1 MKLCE
6 ISFKRTRK
14 RNPQTNHFDC
24 VLYLADK
31 SKMAATRE
39 RRANA
44 GNRISNLLNE
54 EEEEEIYKTLY
65 GGFQET
71 EDDKDYIELKQQ
83 DDDDD
88 SVDSDFSIDENDEV
102 VSDMEEV
109 PERKTKQPL
118 KVYKDLKA
126 PKKSVG
132 RPRLQPASTSAAA
145 SSSTAAKTNKKP
157 AATKRLK
164 TKRMHR
170 SSYTVLDSGKISL
183 RHSTALKSAAT
194 QHRVKER
201 KEAMRKRVRAYRI
214 VDVMP
219 TQKELLAEAE
229 TTAKENLASLERF
242 KKMEIEKKKVRP
254 TKRVNPGPIIR
265 YHSLSM
271 PAIES
276 NAIANTKST
285 VALQKKRSSSSTT
298 NNSMNG
304 MDIDMDIE
312 PIQTSK
318 NDNSSNNSRKSPN
331 NEILATDK
339 RVERTFVTFEND
351 LNDEFFKK
359 IFNKPSAK
367 RKADLICPLTKLP
380 AKYIDPLTKLPYRNI
395 QALKIIREA
404 YYQLVETSNVPGT
417 EEWIQWRRKTKD
429 AANTKTD

>member
-1 MKLCE
+1 
-6 ISFKRTRK
+6 
-14 RNPQTNHFDC
+14 
-24 VLYLADK
+24 
-31 SKMAATRE
+31 MAATRE
-39 RRANA
+39 RRVNA

-71 EDDKDYIELKQQ
+71 EDDNDYIQQIKQ

-88 SVDSDFSIDENDEV
+88 SVDSDFSIDENDELI
-102 VSDMEEV
+102 SDTEEV
-109 PERKTKQPL
+109 PERRAKQST

-126 PKKSVG
+126 RG
-132 RPRLQPASTSAAA
+132 RPPTKAKQQQQQPT
-145 SSSTAAKTNKKP
+145 AKTVKKP

-164 TKRMHR
+164 SKRMHR

-201 KEAMRKRVRAYRI
+201 KEAMRKRVKNYRI

-271 PAIES
+271 PAIET
-276 NAIANTKST
+276 TKSLL
-285 VALQKKRSSSSTT
+285 ALQRKRNSSSIT
-298 NNSMNG
+298 NING
-304 MDIDMDIE
+304 EVSIDMDIE
-312 PIQTSK
+312 P
-318 NDNSSNNSRKSPN
+318 SSNKMDTIKTSNSDPFSASN
-331 NEILATDK
+331 K
-339 RVERTFVTFEND
+339 RVERTFITLEND
-351 LNDEFFKK
+351 LNDEYFKK
-359 IFNKPSAK
+359 VFNKPSAK
-367 RKADLICPLTKLP
+367 RKVDLVCPLTKLP
-380 AKYIDPLTKLPYRNI
+380 AKYIDPLTKLPYRNV

-404 YYQLVETSNVPGT
+404 YYQLVETSNLPGS
-417 EEWIQWRRKTKD
+417 EEWIQWRRKIKD
-429 AANTKTD
+429 AANAKTE

>member
-1 MKLCE
+1 
-6 ISFKRTRK
+6 
-14 RNPQTNHFDC
+14 
-24 VLYLADK
+24 
-31 SKMAATRE
+31 MAATRE

-71 EDDKDYIELKQQ
+71 EDDNDYIELKQQ

-88 SVDSDFSIDENDEV
+88 SVDSDFSIDENDELK
-102 VSDMEEV
+102 SDTEEV
-109 PERKTKQPL
+109 PERKTKKPL
-118 KVYKDLKA
+118 QVYKDLKA

-132 RPRLQPASTSAAA
+132 RPRLQPASTSAAV
-145 SSSTAAKTNKKP
+145 SSSSSSAAAKMNKKP
-157 AATKRLK
+157 VATKRLK

-201 KEAMRKRVRAYRI
+201 KEAMRKRVRSYRI
-214 VDVMP
+214 VDVIP

-229 TTAKENLASLERF
+229 TTAKENLESLERF

-276 NAIANTKST
+276 NTIASVKST
-285 VALQKKRSSSSTT
+285 LALQKKRNSSSTT
-298 NNSMNG
+298 NNSING

-312 PIQTSK
+312 PIQINK
-318 NDNSSNNSRKSPN
+318 NDNNSNSINSRKSPN
-331 NEILATDK
+331 NDILATEK
-339 RVERTFVTFEND
+339 RAERTFITFEND

-404 YYQLVETSNVPGT
+404 YYQLVETSNIPGS

-429 AANTKTD
+429 AANTKTE

>member
-1 MKLCE
+1 M
-6 ISFKRTRK
+6 
-14 RNPQTNHFDC
+14 
-24 VLYLADK
+24 LYLADE

-71 EDDKDYIELKQQ
+71 EDDKDYKQDYKQ

-102 VSDMEEV
+102 ISDTEEV
-109 PERKTKQPL
+109 PERRAKQTTRA
-118 KVYKDLKA
+118 YKDLKA
-126 PKKSVG
+126 KKG
-132 RPRLQPASTSAAA
+132 P
-145 SSSTAAKTNKKP
+145 AAKTKQQQQQPTKAIKKP
-157 AATKRLK
+157 AVTKRMK
-164 TKRMHR
+164 TKRAHR

-201 KEAMRKRVRAYRI
+201 KEAMRKRVKNYRI

-271 PAIES
+271 PAITDS
-276 NAIANTKST
+276 KSM
-285 VALQKKRSSSSTT
+285 ALQKKRNSSTT
-298 NNSMNG
+298 TVNMNG
-304 MDIDMDIE
+304 EVPLDKSMDMEIE
-312 PIQTSK
+312 PINKSDSK
-318 NDNSSNNSRKSPN
+318 ISNNEFLS
-331 NEILATDK
+331 LDK
-339 RVERTFVTFEND
+339 RIERTFITFEND
-351 LNDEFFKK
+351 LNDEYFKK
-359 IFNKPSAK
+359 IFNRPIAK
-367 RKADLICPLTKLP
+367 RKIDLICPLTKLP
-380 AKYIDPLTKLPYRNI
+380 AKYIDPLTKLPYRNV

-404 YYQLVETSNVPGT
+404 YYQLVESSGAPGA

-429 AANTKTD
+429 NTNAKTD

>member
-1 MKLCE
+1 
-6 ISFKRTRK
+6 
-14 RNPQTNHFDC
+14 
-24 VLYLADK
+24 
-31 SKMAATRE
+31 MAATRE
-39 RRANA
+39 RRTNA

-65 GGFQET
+65 GGFHET
-71 EDDKDYIELKQQ
+71 EDDNDYIELKQQ

-88 SVDSDFSIDENDEV
+88 SVDSDFSIDENDELI
-102 VSDMEEV
+102 SDTEEV
-109 PERKTKQPL
+109 PERRAKQSSL

-126 PKKSVG
+126 PKKGQVG
-132 RPRLQPASTSAAA
+132 RPRLQPAA
-145 SSSTAAKTNKKP
+145 STAVKANKKP

-164 TKRMHR
+164 SKRMHR
-170 SSYTVLDSGKISL
+170 SSFTVLDSGKISL

-201 KEAMRKRVRAYRI
+201 KEAMRKRVKSYRI

-229 TTAKENLASLERF
+229 TTAKENLESLERF

-254 TKRVNPGPIIR
+254 TKRINPGPIIR

-271 PAIES
+271 PAIE
-276 NAIANTKST
+276 AAKS
-285 VALQKKRSSSSTT
+285 ALAQQKKRNSSSIT
-298 NNSMNG
+298 NMNG
-304 MDIDMDIE
+304 MDIDMEIE
-312 PIQTSK
+312 PTTTK
-318 NDNSSNNSRKSPN
+318 NDSSKSSNNEFLTS
-331 NEILATDK
+331 DK

-367 RKADLICPLTKLP
+367 RKTDLICPLTKLP
-380 AKYIDPLTKLPYRNI
+380 AKYIDPLTKLPYRNV

-404 YYQLVETSNVPGT
+404 YYQLVETSNVPGSD
-417 EEWIQWRRKTKD
+417 EWIQWRRKIKD
-429 AANTKTD
+429 AANTKTE

>member
-1 MKLCE
+1 MSICE
-6 ISFKRTRK
+6 KEIV
-14 RNPQTNHFDC
+14 NALNNVVC
-24 VLYLADK
+24 VWYLGVN

-65 GGFQET
+65 GGFNEI
-71 EDDKDYIELKQQ
+71 EDDKDYIELKQN

-102 VSDMEEV
+102 ISDTEEL
-109 PERKTKQPL
+109 PERRARQTG

-126 PKKSVG
+126 KKTPANKA
-132 RPRLQPASTSAAA
+132 RPTTSAKVIKKQV
-145 SSSTAAKTNKKP
+145 AK
-157 AATKRLK
+157 RFK
-164 TKRMHR
+164 TTRKHR

-254 TKRVNPGPIIR
+254 TKRTNPGPIIR

-271 PAIES
+271 PAT
-276 NAIANTKST
+276 AAAKSIGQ
-285 VALQKKRSSSSTT
+285 QKKRTT
-298 NNSMNG
+298 NTAASVNSEMSAN
-304 MDIDMDIE
+304 DTDMDIE
-312 PIQTSK
+312 APSK
-318 NDNSSNNSRKSPN
+318 CDAKSSNHDNWN
-331 NEILATDK
+331 TNK
-339 RVERTFVTFEND
+339 RIARTFITFEND
-351 LNDEFFKK
+351 LNDDYFEK
-359 IFNKPSAK
+359 IFVKSAAK
-367 RKADLICPLTKLP
+367 RKTNLICPLTKLP
-380 AKYIDPLTKLPYRNI
+380 ARYICPLTKLPYRNI

-404 YYQLVETSNVPGT
+404 YYQLIETSNQPGC
-417 EEWIQWRRKTKD
+417 EEWIQWRRKNKD
-429 AANTKTD
+429 NATKTE

>member
-1 MKLCE
+1 M
-6 ISFKRTRK
+6 
-14 RNPQTNHFDC
+14 
-24 VLYLADK
+24 LYLDDK

-39 RRANA
+39 RRVNA

-71 EDDKDYIELKQQ
+71 EDDKDYIEIKQE
-83 DDDDD
+83 DDDD
-88 SVDSDFSIDENDEV
+88 SVDSDFSIDENDELI
-102 VSDMEEV
+102 SDTEEV
-109 PERKTKQPL
+109 PERRAKQSSL

-126 PKKSVG
+126 KKGPSPG
-132 RPRLQPASTSAAA
+132 RPRKQPE
-145 SSSTAAKTNKKP
+145 KPNKKP
-157 AATKRLK
+157 IV
-164 TKRMHR
+164 TKRMKSKRLHR
-170 SSYTVLDSGKISL
+170 SSFTVLDSGKISL

-201 KEAMRKRVRAYRI
+201 KEAMRKRVKSYRI

-271 PAIES
+271 PAIEV
-276 NAIANTKST
+276 AKS
-285 VALQKKRSSSSTT
+285 LKKRNLSGTT
-298 NNSMNG
+298 NMNG
-304 MDIDMDIE
+304 EISMDMDIE
-312 PIQTSK
+312 PANKI
-318 NDNSSNNSRKSPN
+318 DSNRSPN
-331 NEILATDK
+331 NEFLTTDK

-367 RKADLICPLTKLP
+367 RKTDLICPLTKLP
-380 AKYIDPLTKLPYRNI
+380 AKYIDPLTKLPYRNV

-404 YYQLVETSNVPGT
+404 YYQLVEISNLPGS

-429 AANTKTD
+429 AANTKTE

>member
-1 MKLCE
+1 M
-6 ISFKRTRK
+6 
-14 RNPQTNHFDC
+14 
-24 VLYLADK
+24 LYLADK

-65 GGFQET
+65 GGFHET
-71 EDDKDYIELKQQ
+71 EDDKDYIQLNK

-88 SVDSDFSIDENDEV
+88 DEVDSDFSIDENDEV
-102 VSDMEEV
+102 ISDMEEQ
-109 PERKTKQPL
+109 PEKRARSGVTRA
-118 KVYKDLKA
+118 YKDLKA
-126 PKKSVG
+126 KKGPG
-132 RPRLQPASTSAAA
+132 RSKQQPQAN
-145 SSSTAAKTNKKP
+145 KIMKKP
-157 AATKRLK
+157 AITKRIK
-164 TKRMHR
+164 TKRMR
-170 SSYTVLDSGKISL
+170 SSFTVLDSGKISL

-201 KEAMRKRVRAYRI
+201 KEAMRKRVRSYRM

-254 TKRVNPGPIIR
+254 TKRINPGPIIR

-271 PAIES
+271 PAIETNKTLNVQRKRNS
-276 NAIANTKST
+276 NSTAN
-285 VALQKKRSSSSTT
+285 L
-298 NNSMNG
+298 NGEISM
-304 MDIDMDIE
+304 DMDIE
-312 PIQTSK
+312 PTNKQTQST
-318 NDNSSNNSRKSPN
+318 
-331 NEILATDK
+331 NEYLTLDK

-359 IFNKPSAK
+359 IFNRAGTK
-367 RKADLICPLTKLP
+367 RKIDMICPLTKLP
-380 AKYIDPLTKLPYRNI
+380 AKYIDPLTRLPYRNV

-404 YYQLVETSNVPGT
+404 YYQLVETSNAAGT
-417 EEWIQWRRKTKD
+417 EEWIQYRRKTKD
-429 AANTKTD
+429 AANAKSE

>member
-1 MKLCE
+1 
-6 ISFKRTRK
+6 
-14 RNPQTNHFDC
+14 
-24 VLYLADK
+24 
-31 SKMAATRE
+31 MAATRE

-65 GGFQET
+65 GGFQEM
-71 EDDKDYIELKQQ
+71 EDDKDYIEIKQAE
-83 DDDDD
+83 DDDD
-88 SVDSDFSIDENDEV
+88 SVDSDFSIDENDELI
-102 VSDMEEV
+102 SDTEEV
-109 PERKTKQPL
+109 PERRAKQSTL

-126 PKKSVG
+126 KKGPG
-132 RPRLQPASTSAAA
+132 RPRSQQPAKPA
-145 SSSTAAKTNKKP
+145 KKP
-157 AATKRLK
+157 TVTKRIK
-164 TKRMHR
+164 SKRMHR
-170 SSYTVLDSGKISL
+170 STFTVLDSGKISL

-201 KEAMRKRVRAYRI
+201 KEAMRKRVRSYRI

-271 PAIES
+271 PAIET
-276 NAIANTKST
+276 TKST
-285 VALQKKRSSSSTT
+285 VSQRKRNSSSTT
-298 NNSMNG
+298 AMNG
-304 MDIDMDIE
+304 EVSIDMDIE
-312 PIQTSK
+312 PVNK
-318 NDNSSNNSRKSPN
+318 LPNS
-331 NEILATDK
+331 EFLTTDK

-367 RKADLICPLTKLP
+367 RKVDLICPLTKLP
-380 AKYIDPLTKLPYRNI
+380 AKYIDPLTKLPYRNV

-404 YYQLVETSNVPGT
+404 YYQLVETSNLPGS
-417 EEWIQWRRKTKD
+417 EEWIQWRRRTKD
-429 AANTKTD
+429 AANTKTE

>member
-1 MKLCE
+1 
-6 ISFKRTRK
+6 
-14 RNPQTNHFDC
+14 
-24 VLYLADK
+24 
-31 SKMAATRE
+31 MAATRE

-71 EDDKDYIELKQQ
+71 EDDKDYKQDYKQ

-102 VSDMEEV
+102 ISDTEEV
-109 PERKTKQPL
+109 PERRAKQTTRA
-118 KVYKDLKA
+118 YKDLKA
-126 PKKSVG
+126 KKG
-132 RPRLQPASTSAAA
+132 P
-145 SSSTAAKTNKKP
+145 AAKAKQQQQQQPTKAIKKP
-157 AATKRLK
+157 AVTKRMK
-164 TKRMHR
+164 TKRAHR

-201 KEAMRKRVRAYRI
+201 KEAMRKRVKNYRI

-271 PAIES
+271 PAITDS
-276 NAIANTKST
+276 KSL
-285 VALQKKRSSSSTT
+285 ALQKKRNSSTT
-298 NNSMNG
+298 TLNMNG
-304 MDIDMDIE
+304 EMSLDKSMDMEIE
-312 PIQTSK
+312 PINKSDTK
-318 NDNSSNNSRKSPN
+318 ISNNEFLS
-331 NEILATDK
+331 LDK
-339 RVERTFVTFEND
+339 RIERTFITFEND

-359 IFNKPSAK
+359 IFNRPIAK
-367 RKADLICPLTKLP
+367 RKIDLICPLTKLP
-380 AKYIDPLTKLPYRNI
+380 AKYIDPLTKLPYRNV

-404 YYQLVETSNVPGT
+404 YYQLVESSSAPGA

-429 AANTKTD
+429 NTNAKTD

>member
-1 MKLCE
+1 M
-6 ISFKRTRK
+6 
-14 RNPQTNHFDC
+14 
-24 VLYLADK
+24 LYLADE
-31 SKMAATRE
+31 SKMAAFRE

-71 EDDKDYIELKQQ
+71 EDDKEYVQNKQ

-102 VSDMEEV
+102 ISDTEEM
-109 PERKTKQPL
+109 PERRAKQNTKA
-118 KVYKDLKA
+118 YKDLKA
-126 PKKSVG
+126 KKV
-132 RPRLQPASTSAAA
+132 PANKAKQQPAAK
-145 SSSTAAKTNKKP
+145 AAKKP
-157 AATKRLK
+157 IVTKRIK
-164 TKRMHR
+164 TNRAHR

-201 KEAMRKRVRAYRI
+201 KEAMRKRVKAYRI
-214 VDVMP
+214 VDVVP

-229 TTAKENLASLERF
+229 TTAKENLESLERF
-242 KKMEIEKKKVRP
+242 KKMEVEKKKVRP

-271 PAIES
+271 PAIAES
-276 NAIANTKST
+276 KSSSSSSSA
-285 VALQKKRSSSSTT
+285 VALQKKRNSNST
-298 NNSMNG
+298 NVNMNG
-304 MDIDMDIE
+304 EVSMDMDIE
-312 PIQTSK
+312 PLNRT
-318 NDNSSNNSRKSPN
+318 DNKISNS
-331 NEILATDK
+331 NEFLTLDK
-339 RVERTFVTFEND
+339 RVERTFITFEND

-359 IFNKPSAK
+359 IFNRPIAK
-367 RKADLICPLTKLP
+367 RKTDLICPLTKLP
-380 AKYIDPLTKLPYRNI
+380 AKYIDPLTKLPYRNV

-404 YYQLVETSNVPGT
+404 YYQLVESSSAPGT

-429 AANTKTD
+429 NTKTE

>member
-1 MKLCE
+1 M
-6 ISFKRTRK
+6 
-14 RNPQTNHFDC
+14 
-24 VLYLADK
+24 YLADE

-71 EDDKDYIELKQQ
+71 EDDRDYIQNKKD

-88 SVDSDFSIDENDEV
+88 SVDSDFSIDENDELI
-102 VSDMEEV
+102 SDTEEQ
-109 PERKTKQPL
+109 PERRTKQTT
-118 KVYKDLKA
+118 KAYKDLKA
-126 PKKSVG
+126 KQKVVPSKAKQ
-132 RPRLQPASTSAAA
+132 QPAKAV
-145 SSSTAAKTNKKP
+145 KKP
-157 AATKRLK
+157 AVTKRIK
-164 TKRMHR
+164 TNRIHR

-201 KEAMRKRVRAYRI
+201 KEAMRKRVKAYRI

-242 KKMEIEKKKVRP
+242 KKMEVEKKKVRP

-271 PAIES
+271 PAIAES
-276 NAIANTKST
+276 KST
-285 VALQKKRSSSSTT
+285 ALQKKQR
-298 NNSMNG
+298 NSNSIAAMNG
-304 MDIDMDIE
+304 EVSMDMDIE
-312 PIQTSK
+312 PTNKADHRI
-318 NDNSSNNSRKSPN
+318 SNN
-331 NEILATDK
+331 EFLTLDK
-339 RVERTFVTFEND
+339 RVERTFITFEND
-351 LNDEFFKK
+351 LNDEYFKK
-359 IFNKPSAK
+359 IFNRPVAK
-367 RKADLICPLTKLP
+367 RKTDLICPLTKLP
-380 AKYIDPLTKLPYRNI
+380 AKYIDPLTKLPYRNV

-404 YYQLVETSNVPGT
+404 YYQLVESSNAPGT
-417 EEWIQWRRKTKD
+417 EEWVQWKRKNKD
-429 AANTKTD
+429 NTNTKTE